1 MGSLTANTEDTT
13 LVIGNRN
20 YSSWSL
26 RAWLFMRQN
35 QVPFTELRVAL
46 GHQDTADKLRE
57 YSASGLVPVLLESDL
72 HLWDSLAICEYVSE
86 CHLDG
91 RGWPADQRARAVARA
106 ACAEMH
112 SGFPCLRQ
120 HLPMNLRSEFAWRD
134 FSDKVGNEI
143 SRITSLWSECRH
155 AFAHGKPWLF
165 GDFSIADAFFAPI
178 ATRFLTYNV
187 PMPADAARYVEELRA
202 LPALDAWY
210 TAARNEIENLPQY
223 EALEIW
229 LA

>member
-1 MGSLTANTEDTT
+1 MSNPTTDNDTTT
-13 LVIGNRN
+13 LVIGNKN

-26 RAWLFMRQN
+26 RPWLFMRQN
-35 QVPFTELRVAL
+35 KVPFTELRVAL
-46 GHQDTADKLRE
+46 GQPDTPDRLRE
-57 YSASGLVPVLLESDL
+57 LSPSGLVPVLLQDDFRL
-72 HLWDSLAICEYVSE
+72 ADSLAICEYVSDR
-86 CHLDG
+86 HLEG
-91 RGWPADQRARAVARA
+91 RGWPSDARARAVARG

-120 HLPMNLRSEFAWRD
+120 HLPMNLRGEFAWRH
-134 FSDKVGNEI
+134 FSDKVDNEI
-143 SRITSLWSECRH
+143 LRITTLWSECRH

-165 GDFSIADAFFAPI
+165 GDFTIADAFFAPV

-187 PMPADAARYVEELRA
+187 PLPADAARYVAELRA

-210 TAARNEIENLPQY
+210 AEARNEVENLPQY